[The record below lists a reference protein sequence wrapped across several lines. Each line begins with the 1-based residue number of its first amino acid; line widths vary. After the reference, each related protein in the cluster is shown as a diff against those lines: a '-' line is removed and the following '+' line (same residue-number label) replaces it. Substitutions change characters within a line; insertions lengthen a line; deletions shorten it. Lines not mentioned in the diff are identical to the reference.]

1 MTMKASEENT
11 SLTEAGKEA
20 GHVLVIRADAT
31 IEELDERVRA
41 LGGRDLTPEE
51 SARVRAEVRRHSIP
65 DEMAAGVTSA

>member
-1 MTMKASEENT
+1 
-11 SLTEAGKEA
+11 
-20 GHVLVIRADAT
+20 VIRADAT